1 MRELA
6 SRATNGKAPGTTLT
20 VAVIAE
26 GALHIA
32 DGSVAWSYQTTH
44 HDVWDYDL
52 PAQPTLGT
60 VTYNGKTVPAVLQQG
75 GTVVQFGEEA
85 VILQVSHDQLQS
97 SVQRALTQ
105 LPLRDLTVEDPPLE
119 EVMRE
124 LFARGAKEGAA

>member
-1 MRELA
+1 MQRVRPDKRVLLRL
-6 SRATNGKAPGTTLT
+6 SRP
-20 VAVIAE
+20 V
-26 GALHIA
+26 
-32 DGSVAWSYQTTH
+32 QRR
-44 HDVWDYDL
+44 DL
-52 PAQPTLGT
+52 EPL
-60 VTYNGKTVPAVLQQG
+60 